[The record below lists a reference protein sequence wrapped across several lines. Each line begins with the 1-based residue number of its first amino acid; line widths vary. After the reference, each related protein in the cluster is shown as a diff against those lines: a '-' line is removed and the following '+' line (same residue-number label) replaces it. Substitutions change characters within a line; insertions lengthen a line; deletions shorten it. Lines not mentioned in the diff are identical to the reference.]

1 MGKKSKR
8 NRGAS
13 KKQQS
18 AGAQQGG
25 VTNTSASSDV
35 AAASTAA
42 AVVGNEIDPRSTS
55 ASAGSIRID
64 PIDSLVQLV
73 EKGDYEGI
81 LKLESK
87 LVLLAT
93 ALEGTEPEKAGYI
106 YLMVANALIATEV
119 SSKISREKTIDYLE
133 RCWKAMH
140 SLEIMLHECVR
151 LLVSLY
157 LKEGRHD
164 EAFVTLKR
172 LTVRIPQHELI
183 DPDFILFIAHEF
195 FQATQFESVIVIL
208 SMFLGTINRS
218 WDKDERSNA
227 YLSFGEG
234 YTNLAEYEKADSFF
248 QKALAITEDPES
260 KVAVLSQMGAMS
272 RFACN
277 YDDALTA
284 LNQALE
290 ILSSEKIGERSKSDD
305 SWSKLTASVHL
316 RIGDVLSDWGK
327 RDGEALESFE
337 RAIVIMKENHP
348 EDHRYFASMYQGVGL
363 VHARLGNWDE
373 AIDYLNSAHNKIGA
387 TNTKSKKIY
396 SRFYAELCEQ
406 IGRVRLDQYFWDERL
421 RHDTQEQNSVLTD
434 ASIFT
439 TESMVSGL
447 FIKDSILTG
456 AQLAYIFARKEE
468 ANKLL
473 LMYFEVEYEMKR
485 GISCRSCNRKAG
497 NGTDIKICR
506 NCQVVD
512 YCSEAHQTLAWRR
525 GRLSHKVMCPFLKRY
540 RLVVKAKNRID
551 KGEPVE
557 DICKDFFETV
567 CVWKDK
573 VKK

>member
-8 NRGAS
+8 NRAVS
-13 KKQQS
+13 TKQK
-18 AGAQQGG
+18 GTRNVEGG
-25 VTNTSASSDV
+25 VSETSGIEHPMPRGATSSITTNSRDIK
-35 AAASTAA
+35 
-42 AVVGNEIDPRSTS
+42 E
-55 ASAGSIRID
+55 
-64 PIDSLVQLV
+64 SLSKLLNIN
-73 EKGDYEGI
+73 DYEGI
-81 LKLESK
+81 LKLESDAVSQAK
-87 LVLLAT
+87 
-93 ALEGTEPEKAGYI
+93 ALEGTEPQKAIFI
-106 YLMVANALIATEV
+106 YGAIAKALHETEET
-119 SSKISREKTIDYLE
+119 STYKEAREKSIHYFERSFALTENMIDNLNGA
-133 RCWKAMH
+133 K
-140 SLEIMLHECVR
+140 I
-151 LLVSLY
+151 LVQYNLR
-157 LKEGRHD
+157 EGRHD
-164 EAFVTLKR
+164 EAFAIVKR
-172 LTVRIPQHELI
+172 LASGINQHELI

-272 RFACN
+272 RFSCN
-277 YDDALTA
+277 YDDALAA

-337 RAIVIMKENHP
+337 RAIVIMKEHHP